1 MKHLLND
8 LSEEEK
14 NRIREQHTGGKKF
27 IIENFKKLVDTR
39 LGDAKPYL
47 NEEEEMKGTGCKEG
61 DYFVGTTKMNE
72 EDVKK
77 RISKYQEPFSGSK
90 CIGGKKTQ
98 VTCQKEGETLKCD
111 EATD

>member
-14 NRIREQHTGGKKF
+14 NRIREQHTGGKKLV
-27 IIENFKKLVDTR
+27 IENFDKLVNTK
-39 LGDAKPYL
+39 LGDAKPLL
-47 NEEEEMKGTGCKEG
+47 NEEDASCKDG

-72 EDVKK
+72 QQVKDRMK
-77 RISKYQEPFSGSK
+77 KNQEPFSGSK

-98 VTCQKEGETLKCD
+98 VTCQEEGGKLKCE